1 MVMWKYKG
9 EEFKE
14 EQIEKNVAFVYIITN
29 KVSGKRY
36 IGKKLFKFKKVSTS
50 KGKKKRSLIDSDW
63 KDYWSSSEELKSD
76 VKSLGE
82 ENFTREILHLCV
94 NKGTASYLEARE
106 QMDRRVLEKP
116 NEYYNG
122 IMNMRV
128 HKNHIKLNT

>member
-1 MVMWKYKG
+1 MWKYKG

-14 EQIEKNVAFVYIITN
+14 EQIEKYVAFVYIITN
-29 KVSGKRY
+29 KISGKKY

-94 NKGTASYLEARE
+94 NKGTASYLEAKE
-106 QMDRRVLEKP
+106 QFMNLVLEKP
-116 NEYYNG
+116 NEWYNG
-122 IMNMRV
+122 IINCRV
-128 HKNHIKLNT
+128 HRNHVKI

>member
-1 MVMWKYKG
+1 MVMWNYKG

-14 EQIEKNVAFVYIITN
+14 EQIEKYVAFVYIITN
-29 KVSGKRY
+29 KVSGRKY

-94 NKGTASYLEARE
+94 NKGTASYLEAKE
-106 QMDRRVLEKP
+106 QFMNLVLEKP
-116 NEYYNG
+116 NEWYNG
-122 IMNMRV
+122 IINCRV
-128 HKNHIKLNT
+128 HRNHVKI

>member
-1 MVMWKYKG
+1 MVMWNYKG

-14 EQIEKNVAFVYIITN
+14 EQIEKYVAFVYIITN
-29 KVSGKRY
+29 KISGKKY

-94 NKGTASYLEARE
+94 NKGTASYLEAKE
-106 QMDRRVLEKP
+106 QFMNLVLEKP
-116 NEYYNG
+116 NEWYNG
-122 IMNMRV
+122 IISCRV
-128 HKNHIKLNT
+128 HRNHVKI

>member
-1 MVMWKYKG
+1 MWKYKG

-14 EQIEKNVAFVYIITN
+14 EQIEKYVAFVYIITN
-29 KVSGKRY
+29 KISGKKY

-50 KGKKKRSLIDSDW
+50 KGKKKRSLVDSDW

-94 NKGTASYLEARE
+94 NKGTASYLEAKE
-106 QMDRRVLEKP
+106 QFMNLVLEKP
-116 NEYYNG
+116 NEWYNG
-122 IMNMRV
+122 IINCRV
-128 HKNHIKLNT
+128 HRNHVKI